1 MSILFVTAM
10 RNEAIHLTE
19 WIAQHRA
26 LGVDHFLIYTNDCDD
41 LTTDILDR
49 FAAEGIVTR
58 VPTQNG
64 EKTVQWRALHAA
76 SSHPLVK
83 SAEWVAFVDCDEFV
97 SLAKP
102 YESLA
107 DLLSKTRDVDGIAV
121 AWRLF
126 GSSGVEGWTTGLTI
140 ERFTMAAPLDIAL
153 PAAWFFKSIVKPSVF
168 GRLGVHRPQQKKGEA
183 PRWINGA
190 GQVLPEGFSQNPNRI
205 NLFGLQSKAPLIQLN
220 HYSLRSAEEFLLKRQ
235 RGLPNRTTR
244 ALDLAYWVERNWNIV
259 EDQGMVRHHAATKAE
274 VERLTALAPDLM
286 ERAKSDARAR
296 IDALRQDAEVEN
308 FLWIL
313 RLAGDS
319 HPPNPQA
326 TKSHLARLSV
336 IHKT

>member
-1 MSILFVTAM
+1 MSLLFVTAM

-19 WIAQHRA
+19 WIAHHRA

-49 FAAEGIVTR
+49 YAAEGIVTR
-58 VPTQNG
+58 VTTPTG

-76 SSHPLVK
+76 SNHPLVK
-83 SAEWVAFVDCDEFV
+83 GAEWVAFVDCDEFLSV
-97 SLAKP
+97 AKP
-102 YESLA
+102 YASLT
-107 DLLSKTRDVDGIAV
+107 DLLSKTRDVDGIAM

-126 GSSGVEGWTTGLTI
+126 GSSGVERWDGGLTI
-140 ERFTMAAPLDIAL
+140 ERFTRCAPLDIAL

-190 GQVLPEGFSQNPNRI
+190 GQVLPEGFSQNPKRI
-205 NLFGLQSKAPLIQLN
+205 NLFGLQNKAPILQLN
-220 HYSLRSAEEFLLKRQ
+220 HYSLRSAEEFLLKRE

-259 EDQGMVRHHAATKAE
+259 EDQGMARHHAATKAE
-274 VERLTALAPDLM
+274 YERLTALAPDLI
-286 ERAKSDARAR
+286 ERANDQARAR
-296 IDALRQDAEVEN
+296 IDALCQDADVEN
-308 FLWIL
+308 FLWML
-313 RLAGDS
+313 KLAGDS
-319 HPPNPQA
+319 RPPSPQD
-326 TKSHLARLSV
+326 TKAHLARLSV
-336 IHKT
+336 IQTR